1 MRRAKV
7 AKRAKRPVYF
17 TLERLVRPST
27 GEEIKALVCRSG
39 VDRREMQAR
48 KYHVGDEIRAE
59 LSKPRNVKFHGLAHA
74 LGQLVVDQIEGFSDL
89 NAHDALKRLQRE
101 SGVQC
106 ESQEIELPGVGKI
119 TLNVARS
126 IAFDE
131 MDEGEFSEL
140 YNGVLEHIKRT
151 YWKGMTEDAI
161 AAFALLTER
170 ES

>member
-1 MRRAKV
+1 MPRQKA

-39 VDRREMQAR
+39 VDRREMQSR
-48 KYHVGDEIRAE
+48 KYRVGDEIRAE
-59 LSKPRNVKFHGLAHA
+59 LSKPRNIKFHGLAHA
-74 LGQLVVDQIEGFSDL
+74 LGKLAVDQIEGFSDL
-89 NAHDALKRLQRE
+89 NAHDALKRMQRE

-106 ESQEIELPGVGKI
+106 ESQEIELPGVGKF

-126 IAFDE
+126 MAFDE
-131 MDEGEFSEL
+131 MEEGDFAELFEGVVRHIRSKYWPTLTDEQIEQF
-140 YNGVLEHIKRT
+140 VL
-151 YWKGMTEDAI
+151 M
-161 AAFALLTER
+161 TER